1 MQPEPSV
8 WENNPHLVGHL
19 RELAAQ
25 GKSGAQIAR
34 LLKVS
39 RSAVIG
45 KATRMGIRLS
55 GMAYGTGRRSLAGV
69 EARKANLELVDYARP
84 SPPRAFS
91 WEQEPR
97 RAR

>member
-1 MQPEPSV
+1 MRPELSV
-8 WENNPHLVGHL
+8 WSDNPHLVGHL
-19 RELAAQ
+19 RDLAAQ

-45 KATRMGIRLS
+45 KANRMGIRLN
-55 GMAYGTGRRSLAGV
+55 GMAYGTGRRALAGV
-69 EARKANLELVDYARP
+69 EARKATIELVDYARP

-91 WEQEPR
+91 WETEPR
-97 RAR
+97 RAL